1 MNSPKDND
9 ELRQAILKKGTV
21 RMAKI
26 TVSQNINSNGTV
38 SPLKSSNQ
46 EVVEIGIDD
55 LMHFITTHTLRALE
69 RARMWEQYAGD
80 YEKRYYD
87 IKLWSG
93 EVYEN
98 CWPNANTFHEGVI
111 GKLIEGKD
119 VAYVRPSQTPQLNHQ
134 KSQKEGE

>member
-1 MNSPKDND
+1 MTHSPKDND
-9 ELRQAILKKGTV
+9 ELRDYEQYVHWQFVALLRSLRLSANLSPAQEQLIK
-21 RMAKI
+21 AKARLVAATI
-26 TVSQNINSNGTV
+26 GEDISTH
-38 SPLKSSNQ
+38 
-46 EVVEIGIDD
+46 VV
-55 LMHFITTHTLRALE
+55 RALE

-80 YEKRYYD
+80 YDKRYYD